1 MYKCHTYRIIRSQTN
16 AACFGIDLKNSAFY
30 WCCHCS
36 CCCCCCCRRMC
47 HIHTRSH
54 THIQIV
60 NKIMLA
66 SAPKQQTKK
75 KERRNWSKNFAFSF
89 IVCRLVRVLCSV
101 SFFFFLPCLWH
112 VSMFLFRW
120 RILRDVTFMRITC
133 PAPSSILSPCHDSV
147 TLCIGAGGRRAVKSC
162 WQKWN
167 FFSEY
172 FSLLLLLLLFL
183 KAYSKASPKFIA
195 SGERK
200 AEAFPLTIFFCTVVC
215 VSWTWT
221 VEMLN

>member
-30 WCCHCS
+30 CGCHCS
-36 CCCCCCCRRMC
+36 CCCCCCCCRRMC

-66 SAPKQQTKK
+66 SAPMQQTKK

-133 PAPSSILSPCHDSV
+133 PAPSSILSPCHDFV
-147 TLCIGAGGRRAVKSC
+147 TLCIDAGGRRAVKSC

-167 FFSEY
+167 FFY
-172 FSLLLLLLLFL
+172 WII
-183 KAYSKASPKFIA
+183 FIVVVVVVVFKSILEGVA
-195 SGERK
+195 KVYCLGGEEGRG
-200 AEAFPLTIFFCTVVC
+200 IFFWQYFIVQ
-215 VSWTWT
+215 
-221 VEMLN
+221 L